1 MREGLVELLRC
12 PRSGASLQLEAHER
26 DGEEVEFGLL
36 RGPAGDY
43 PVVAGIPIFLDD
55 PGDGVVAA
63 VASGDHAS
71 AAAFAVA
78 RGVPLSRLEPMVP
91 ALLSLR
97 PARPVGRW
105 LAGVRDR
112 SVTKRVGQALAASAL
127 DPEPLLRLAHLESR
141 SRNVE
146 GYRYF
151 RFRLGLPRHLVALGS
166 VAACRPADGPVL
178 EVGCG
183 AGQMTWQ
190 LQRLLAPR
198 AMIGVEREFHLLW
211 SARHHIAPDADLV
224 CADATSLPLGER
236 TCSLAI
242 AVDVLSFVGGKAVAV
257 RELRRVV
264 DDDGGL
270 VLTSLINGDAAHE
283 FAGSPLPVAAWA
295 ALADGLPSVTLT
307 DRTVL
312 DSYLDGWCPPASAD
326 DVAALE
332 ASRTVTLLAG
342 RAALAG
348 LGGALGG
355 WPHAVGRLGPH
366 PLLVPVDPPAPG
378 VRCWRRTSPSPGF
391 DRDNADLD
399 RYLPAELRLDARVVA
414 AARDGERPRALDS
427 AVATVAVLGH
437 SERWPADPWSPEL
450 TER

>member
-12 PRSGASLQLEAHER
+12 PRSGAPLGLDAHER
-26 DGEEVEFGLL
+26 DGEEIEFGLL

-43 PVVAGIPIFLDD
+43 PVVAGIPILLDD

-63 VASGDHAS
+63 VTAGDHPTAT
-71 AAAFAVA
+71 ALAVA
-78 RGVPLSRLEPMVP
+78 RGVPLSRLEPLVP
-91 ALLSLR
+91 TLLSLR
-97 PARPVGRW
+97 PTRSLGQW

-112 SVTKRVGQALAASAL
+112 NVAARAGHALAASTL

-146 GYRYF
+146 GFRYF

-166 VAACRPADGPVL
+166 VAASRPPGGPVV

-183 AGQMTWQ
+183 AGHMTWQ

-198 AMIGVEREFHLLW
+198 AVVGVEREFHLLW
-211 SARHHIAPDADLV
+211 TARHHIAPDADLV
-224 CADATSLPLGER
+224 CADTTSLPLGDR
-236 TCSLAI
+236 SCSLAI
-242 AVDVLSFVGGKAVAV
+242 AVDVLSFVAGKAVAS

-270 VLTSLINGDAAHE
+270 VLTSLINGDADHE
-283 FAGSPLPVAAWA
+283 FAGNPLPVAAWA
-295 ALADGLPSVTLT
+295 GLVGDLPSVGFA

-312 DSYLDGWCPPASAD
+312 DCYLDGWCPPPAGD
-326 DVAALE
+326 DAATLE

-342 RAALAG
+342 PAALDG
-348 LGGALGG
+348 LGSALDG

-366 PLLVPVDPPAPG
+366 PLLAPADPPAPG

-399 RYLPAELRLDARVVA
+399 RYLPAELCLDAEVVA
-414 AARDGERPRALDS
+414 AARSGERPPALD
-427 AVATVAVLGH
+427 AHVATAAVLGH
-437 SERWPADPWSPEL
+437 PARWPADPWSPEL